1 MRIGAYQFAIS
12 GDVNENYKEIEK
24 AIYLA
29 KHKDVQLPVMV
40 CQDGFITSHSIENIE
55 LENDEEVKRYF
66 KAKSEIYALAVSLG
80 GTISAEHGVGIEK
93 LAYLAISAGGTAVD
107 YMKKVKEVFDPNKI
121 LNPGKIFKS

>member
-1 MRIGAYQFAIS
+1 MQFISKFLFYHRESAEERIPYLPDKS
-12 GDVNENYKEIEK
+12 GGVCTDVE
-24 AIYLA
+24 
-29 KHKDVQLPVMV
+29 
-40 CQDGFITSHSIENIE
+40 
-55 LENDEEVKRYF
+55 
-66 KAKSEIYALAVSLG
+66 AKSEIYALAVSLG